1 MSDIEGRSRD
11 FGILGQPKVE
21 PKAPKQS
28 GRNRSAEPSNKSND
42 PKAATHPASRH
53 QPKTRQPMN
62 PFDDSYE
69 TFPPFSHSDTSR
81 KSVESGKRGRSP
93 AAAAHP
99 PFAVSQNSLTE
110 SGNPFKGPFDDSR
123 DASPSPSSDP
133 STSTKSNEPGTRGR
147 ARGGRPSDIFERPD
161 ASQSSRRGI
170 ITPVEQTPGRHP
182 TNAANPLSSANALSQ
197 PPRLRKRDHLRR
209 WGGAARNAAKNL
221 IPKGDNL

>member
-147 ARGGRPSDIFERPD
+147 ARGGRKLQLLCLLEVHKFTK
-161 ASQSSRRGI
+161 GI
-170 ITPVEQTPGRHP
+170 RKSLHR
-182 TNAANPLSSANALSQ
+182 S
-197 PPRLRKRDHLRR
+197 LRYFRTS
-209 WGGAARNAAKNL
+209 GC
-221 IPKGDNL
+221 ISIVS